1 MSDEKRKK
9 DRLGRGLA
17 ALIGQNVD
25 EEPEGGIREID
36 VEAIVPN
43 PFQPRRDFSEGEIE
57 ELSRSIRENGLLQ
70 PLLVRPAGTGGRDR
84 YQLVAGE
91 RRYRAVR
98 ILEWER
104 VPAVVREVDDQ
115 TLLVLA
121 LVENLQRQN
130 LNPLEEAEGYQVL
143 VDEFGLTQQEIAQSV
158 GKDRSTVSN
167 MLRLLKLPPS
177 IRKLLQ
183 QGALST
189 GHARALLALD
199 DSVRAGE
206 LARRAASEGWSVR
219 EVERRVR
226 KHLSRDRKD
235 EEEEE
240 DETGPAGGPGG
251 RRGDPVLQALQ
262 EEIRRTLS
270 TRAEI
275 RRKKSGSGRI
285 VIPFHDDEDF
295 ERVFAL
301 ITGRETTE
309 VVG

>member
-1 MSDEKRKK
+1 MSADEQRK

-25 EEPEGGIREID
+25 EQPEGAIREIALD
-36 VEAIVPN
+36 TIVPN
-43 PFQPRRDFSEGEIE
+43 PFQPRQEFSEEELE

-70 PLLVRPAGTGGRDR
+70 PLLVRPATTGDRTR

-91 RRYRAVR
+91 RRLRAVR
-98 ILEWER
+98 LLEWER

-143 VDEFGLTQQEIAQSV
+143 YDEFDLTQQEIAQSV
-158 GKDRSTVSN
+158 GKDRSTISN
-167 MLRLLKLPPS
+167 TLRLLNLPPS
-177 IRKLLQ
+177 IRKLLES
-183 QGALST
+183 GALSV

-206 LARRAASEGWSVR
+206 LARRAASEEWSVR

-226 KHLSRDRKD
+226 KLLARDDGD
-235 EEEEE
+235 EGAEESS
-240 DETGPAGGPGG
+240 PSAGGKG
-251 RRGDPVLQALQ
+251 RGRSPVLAALE
-262 EEIRRTLS
+262 EEIRKTLA

-285 VIPFHDDEDF
+285 VVPFHDDEDF
-295 ERVFAL
+295 ERLFAL
-301 ITGRETTE
+301 ITGREASE

>member
-1 MSDEKRKK
+1 MTAAKSKK
-9 DRLGRGLA
+9 DRLGKGLA
-17 ALIGQNVD
+17 ALLGESMPD
-25 EEPEGGIREID
+25 EESAIQELD
-36 VEAIVPN
+36 VDAVVPN
-43 PFQPRRDFSEGEIE
+43 PFQPRQDFAE
-57 ELSRSIRENGLLQ
+57 EELDDLSRSIEENGLLQ
-70 PLLVRPAGTGGRDR
+70 PLVVRPAGTADRPR

-91 RRYRAVR
+91 RRLRAVR
-98 ILEWER
+98 RLEWER
-104 VPAVVREVDDQ
+104 VPAVVRQVDDQ

-130 LNPLEEAEGYQVL
+130 LNPLEEAEGYRVL
-143 VDEFGLTQQEIAQSV
+143 VEEFGLTQREIARSV
-158 GKDRSTVSN
+158 GKDRSTISN
-167 MLRLLKLPPS
+167 TLRLLGLPPS

-183 QGALST
+183 EGSLST

-199 DSVRAGE
+199 DSVRSGE

-226 KHLSRDRKD
+226 QRLTAT
-235 EEEEE
+235 EETEGT
-240 DETGPAGGPGG
+240 DGDDSSPARGGG
-251 RRGDPVLQALQ
+251 RRGDPVLEALE
-262 EEIRRTLS
+262 EEIRKCLS

-275 RRKKSGSGRI
+275 KRTSDGEGRI

-301 ITGRETTE
+301 ITGREATE